1 MPRKSTY
8 DTRQLETLRR
18 HLASHAGRHLTVREI
33 GDALAADGAP
43 VGRATLYRL
52 LGRLVGEGC
61 VIRHVPAARAAACY
75 EFTGPDPCGAD
86 EEPFHCYCESCG
98 RLLHL
103 HCPSWDRLKTHLS
116 RAHRFRLDPVRTVF
130 YGFCADCA
138 PKRRRKETPP

>member
-1 MPRKSTY
+1 MPRKTTY

-130 YGFCADCA
+130 YGLCADCA